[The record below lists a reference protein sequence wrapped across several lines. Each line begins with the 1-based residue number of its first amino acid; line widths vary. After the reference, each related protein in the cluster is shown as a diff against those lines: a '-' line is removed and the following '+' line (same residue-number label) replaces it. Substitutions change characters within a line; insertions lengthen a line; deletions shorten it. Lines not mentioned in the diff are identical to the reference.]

1 MDSSLRE
8 PTRISSRE
16 KRLRRVILPAIRGQN
31 CPICLVAVE
40 ARSAAVL
47 SSCNHAYCVRCIRKW
62 SNLRRKCPLCNADFD
77 SWFSQI
83 SLSSRSFHKELLPP
97 LNRTCL
103 NFVTFSF
110 LSTGFVKFA
119 IPSSN
124 FAILCIIRHVRSSE
138 RRRSRPLPW
147 RRSFG
152 RPGSV
157 GPDMVAERKLQW
169 RASVYDRRLQA
180 VPSAS
185 RNRLQVSVPITDGV
199 KERILQRIEPW
210 IRRELRALLGDGDP
224 SIIVHVATSLF
235 IASLENKDRVLPGQ
249 CDVRGDPLASLR
261 PFLVDRTD
269 MFLHE
274 LRCFAESPFNMETY
288 DAVVESSRAA
298 HESGYHQWLDVP
310 GSFSCNTLCP
320 QQVKNLQIQESTI
333 SSKRHGKHR
342 NGFDRMRM
350 LPPAD
355 VPDFVLYIL
364 HTTHGSGGSLYQ
376 VTCRLSDDPLLYFHI
391 WLCWVAQIMVKSNTR
406 VLHQQPSKAQKKG

>member
-1 MDSSLRE
+1 MDFSLRE
-8 PTRISSRE
+8 PTRISGRE
-16 KRLRRVILPAIRGQN
+16 KRLRTVILPAIRGQN

-83 SLSSRSFHKELLPP
+83 SLSSRSFHKEHLPP
-97 LNRTCL
+97 LYRTSSAR
-103 NFVTFSF
+103 SF
-110 LSTGFVKFA
+110 GLQHEEH
-119 IPSSN
+119 PP
-124 FAILCIIRHVRSSE
+124 RHVSSSE
-138 RRRSRPLPW
+138 RRRSRPMPW

-157 GPDMVAERKLQW
+157 GPDTVAERKLQW
-169 RASVYDRRLQA
+169 RASSVYDRRLQA

-185 RNRLQVSVPITDGV
+185 RNRLQVSVPINDGV

-210 IRRELRALLGDGDP
+210 IRRELQALLGDGDP

-235 IASLENKDRVLPGQ
+235 IASLENKDQVLPGQ

-269 MFLHE
+269 VFWHE

-288 DAVVESSRAA
+288 DAVVE
-298 HESGYHQWLDVP
+298 Y
-310 GSFSCNTLCP
+310 
-320 QQVKNLQIQESTI
+320 K
-333 SSKRHGKHR
+333 
-342 NGFDRMRM
+342 
-350 LPPAD
+350 
-355 VPDFVLYIL
+355 
-364 HTTHGSGGSLYQ
+364 SL
-376 VTCRLSDDPLLYFHI
+376 R
-391 WLCWVAQIMVKSNTR
+391 
-406 VLHQQPSKAQKKG
+406 